1 MSVPYKNPISGLF
14 VSAPTSVNPT
24 STFGTN
30 FSVLQIGGYMEVYN
44 LSDLQYSTF
53 GNTGNIENS
62 GNTIPVTF
70 YVRQA
75 PAISDRLTLNSDA
88 ISTGRRRLG
97 MLVYVH
103 ETNLTYQLQ
112 IDNYQTLWDN
122 AVAANCITTGTT
134 SYSLFNR
141 VGGVEQAAG
150 QAFINAWTGS
160 TIEGVSGTSR
170 NDARWR
176 IFYGTDTRITGG
188 TFDETTATLDLFD
201 SSGNTISVT
210 A

>member
-1 MSVPYKNPISGLF
+1 
-14 VSAPTSVNPT
+14 
-24 STFGTN
+24 
-30 FSVLQIGGYMEVYN
+30 MEVYN
-44 LSDLQYSTF
+44 LSDLQYSSF

-75 PAISDRLTLNSDA
+75 PTISDRLTLNSDA

-122 AVAANCITTGTT
+122 AVAAN
-134 SYSLFNR
+134 
-141 VGGVEQAAG
+141 
-150 QAFINAWTGS
+150 
-160 TIEGVSGTSR
+160 
-170 NDARWR
+170 
-176 IFYGTDTRITGG
+176 
-188 TFDETTATLDLFD
+188 
-201 SSGNTISVT
+201 
-210 A
+210 